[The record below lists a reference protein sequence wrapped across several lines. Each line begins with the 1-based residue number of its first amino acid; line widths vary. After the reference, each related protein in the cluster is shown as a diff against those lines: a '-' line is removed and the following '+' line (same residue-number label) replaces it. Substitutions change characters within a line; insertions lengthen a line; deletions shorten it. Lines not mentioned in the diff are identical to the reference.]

1 MLYILLYYTLVFLQ
15 GVISSVGP
23 RIGLNLSLTAPVRDG
38 GGSLARVQSDALPLT
53 LHAHKLTVPE
63 TDASKED
70 EEKSDVVDFS
80 DFNSIAVEI
89 GSSMDSLT
97 SSKVSLTAS
106 NQSAVSLA
114 LSQRSVSSSA
124 IGSHGELHA
133 HIHKGDPRHHKQRSD
148 DSFITS
154 VLAPSHPL
162 SSEVR
167 DSGVPAK
174 RPRPGSAPSR
184 ATSDSILPPHS
195 TSSSYATDSLK
206 IRNRRTS
213 AEDERQKRLANIAE
227 SARAA
232 RMLTANRN
240 AKSLPRERHPQH
252 SRNHL
257 GSKSFGSEEE
267 LLESTSP
274 SNVLLK
280 DTVTVQPTDS
290 GSPSPSFNLN
300 NLSIDETREASL
312 NEMEE
317 IWKLVE
323 NESEGSST
331 SIDTSVGGSIG
342 TGGRGPPSIA
352 LERHLSPQHM
362 ASKSN
367 HSRKEKEME
376 THAMPLSNSPSPVRN
391 PDQVSGRSKE
401 VENQHIN
408 TDLDVS
414 EAEVTSSMDQ
424 VPLHSTPKRPGL
436 VQPAAPNMSLLGS
449 EKKPGPVSRKSMYG
463 RSTINCTC
471 YICAHSTLLNT
482 LSMMTKGHTLAI

>member
-1 MLYILLYYTLVFLQ
+1 MCMVIVNYVCVILPYYVYALAFLQ
-15 GVISSVGP
+15 GVISRVEP
-23 RIGLNLSLTAPVRDG
+23 RIGVNLSLTLPVRDG

-63 TDASKED
+63 PDASKEN
-70 EEKSDVVDFS
+70 EEKSDFS

-106 NQSAVSLA
+106 HQSAVSLA
-114 LSQRSVSSSA
+114 LSQRSASSSA
-124 IGSHGELHA
+124 VGSHGELHA
-133 HIHKGDPRHHKQRSD
+133 HIHKGDPRHHKQQSD

-162 SSEVR
+162 SCEMR
-167 DSGVPAK
+167 DLGVPAK

-195 TSSSYATDSLK
+195 SSFSSYATDSLK

-213 AEDERQKRLANIAE
+213 SEDERQKRLANIAE

-240 AKSLPRERHPQH
+240 AKSLPRERHHQH

-274 SNVLLK
+274 SNGLLK

-331 SIDTSVGGSIG
+331 SMDTSVGGSI
-342 TGGRGPPSIA
+342 GGRGPPSIA

-376 THAMPLSNSPSPVRN
+376 RRAMPLSSLSPVRN
-391 PDQVSGRSKE
+391 PDKVSGRNKE
-401 VENQHIN
+401 VANQHID

-414 EAEVTSSMDQ
+414 EAEVSSSMDQ
-424 VPLHSTPKRPGL
+424 VPLQSTPKRPGL
-436 VQPAAPNMSLLGS
+436 VQPAAPNVSLLGS
-449 EKKPGPVSRKSMYG
+449 EKKSGPISRKGMYG
-463 RSTINCTC
+463 RSTISFICHICTVLN
-471 YICAHSTLLNT
+471 ILSTLY
-482 LSMMTKGHTLAI
+482 